1 MGSDN
6 YKKCAPLRCEITTDL
21 PASKVQKDSKT
32 SLLEGIKSS
41 YDTLSTD
48 NVLYHDQKKLDSF
61 YSKTQVLFEKAN
73 KYTIFLGTH

>member
-41 YDTLSTD
+41 YDTLR
-48 NVLYHDQKKLDSF
+48 
-61 YSKTQVLFEKAN
+61 
-73 KYTIFLGTH
+73 

>member
-6 YKKCAPLRCEITTDL
+6 YKKCAPLRCEITEDL

-41 YDTLSTD
+41 YDTLSTG
-48 NVLYHDQKKLDSF
+48 NALYHDQKNWIVSIPKLKF
-61 YSKTQVLFEKAN
+61 CLKKQIKFFIN
-73 KYTIFLGTH
+73 